1 MSSSPSPADA
11 QAQQVAERVRE
22 VMLAEDHATRAL
34 GIEIAEVGPG
44 HALARMQVRRDMLN
58 GFGIC
63 HGGLI
68 TTLADT
74 AFAYACN
81 SANHVTVA
89 AGVSVDFVAP
99 AHEGDLLSAHCE
111 QRTQQARTGVYD
123 VLVRNQHG
131 HTVALMRGRS
141 HRLKSRQVFAEQ
153 AADGAGQA
161 AARA

>member
-1 MSSSPSPADA
+1 MSSSANYPQPA
-11 QAQQVAERVRE
+11 AQQLAERVRDA
-22 VMLAEDHATRAL
+22 MLADDHATRAL
-34 GIEIAEVGPG
+34 GIEIVEVGPSR
-44 HALARMQVRRDMLN
+44 ALARMPVRRDRLN
-58 GFGIC
+58 GFCIC

-99 AHEGDLLSAHCE
+99 AHEGDVLAALCE

-123 VLVRNQHG
+123 VLVSNQHG
-131 HTVALMRGRS
+131 HVVALMRGRS
-141 HRLKSRQVFAEQ
+141 HRLKSRQVVPDGQ
-153 AADGAGQA
+153 GADQP
-161 AARA
+161 

>member
-1 MSSSPSPADA
+1 MHSSHNADEA
-11 QAQQVAERVRE
+11 ATRVALRVRE
-22 VMLAEDHATRAL
+22 TMLAEDHASRAL
-34 GIEIAEVGPG
+34 GIDIAEVAPG
-44 HALARMQVRRDMLN
+44 RALARMRVRRDMLN

-89 AGVSVDFVAP
+89 AGVGVDFVAP
-99 AHEGDLLSAHCE
+99 AHEGDVLAALCE

-123 VLVRNQHG
+123 VLVSNQHG
-131 HTVALMRGRS
+131 HVVALMRGRS
-141 HRLKSRQVFAEQ
+141 HRLKSRQVVPDGQ
-153 AADGAGQA
+153 GADQP
-161 AARA
+161 

>member
-1 MSSSPSPADA
+1 MSLADRDRPADPSELDP
-11 QAQQVAERVRE
+11 QQVAERVRE
-22 VMLAEDHATRAL
+22 VMLADDHATRAL
-34 GIEIAEVGPG
+34 GIDIVEVAPG
-44 HALARMQVRRDMLN
+44 RARARMVVRRDMLN

-99 AHEGDLLSAHCE
+99 GHEGDVLEALCE

-123 VLVRNQHG
+123 VVVSNQHG
-131 HTVALMRGRS
+131 HAVALMRGRS
-141 HRLKSRQVFAEQ
+141 HRLKARQVFEP
-153 AADGAGQA
+153 GAPA
-161 AARA
+161 PRA